1 MEPTLPS
8 EAQWAERCCTDGEFR
23 LAARHWTGGLALEI
37 GERTLCLTL
46 TDGHAAP
53 GRASA
58 DDTLV
63 YQGPADVWSR
73 VLSALPP
80 RFHNDLL
87 ANQTL
92 GLGISRRGDP
102 LRHVQYYP
110 AVMRAVE
117 LLRDAAE
124 QPAPG
129 AGPAPAPT
137 GTLDAAVGR
146 YVHLDIGG
154 VRHRV
159 YFEQAGQG
167 LPMLLQHTA
176 GCHGS
181 QWRHLLEEPRI
192 TERFRLIAYDLPY
205 HGKSLPPTE
214 RAWWAEPYRLD
225 GEFLRAVP
233 LALAEALGLDRP
245 VFMGCSV
252 GGLLALDLARRHPD
266 RFRAVI
272 AVEGALKVD
281 GDLDALT
288 GFWDPRVSNE
298 YKARAM
304 EGLMAPQ
311 SPLPLRKETAFVY
324 AAGWPPAFLGDLH
337 YYLAEYDLRSEAPSI
352 DTGRVGVH
360 ILSGE
365 YDYSG
370 RSELGR
376 AAHEAIP
383 GSTFTEMQGVGHF
396 PMSENPER
404 FIEFL
409 LPVLERVAARE

>member
-8 EAQWAERCCTDGEFR
+8 EVEWAERCRTDGEFL

-37 GERTLCLTL
+37 GDRTLGLTL
-46 TDGHAAP
+46 TDGRPAP
-53 GRASA
+53 GRPPAGE
-58 DDTLV
+58 TLV
-63 YQGPADVWSR
+63 YQGPPAVWSR

-87 ANQTL
+87 ANQSL
-92 GLGISRRGDP
+92 GLGITRRGDP
-102 LRHVQYYP
+102 LRHVQYYA

-117 LLRDAAE
+117 LLREAAD
-124 QPAPG
+124 
-129 AGPAPAPT
+129 APAAIAGRAPS
-137 GTLDAAVGR
+137 GALDAAVGR
-146 YVHLDIGG
+146 YVHLELGG
-154 VRHRV
+154 ARHRV

-167 LPMLLQHTA
+167 VPMLLQHTA

-192 TERFRLIAYDLPY
+192 TDRFRLIAYDLPY
-205 HGKSLPPTE
+205 HGKSLPPTG
-214 RAWWAEPYRLD
+214 RAWWSEPYRLD
-225 GEFLRAVP
+225 GEFLRSVP
-233 LALAEALGLDRP
+233 LALAETLGLDRP

-252 GGLLALDLARRHPD
+252 GGLLALDLARRHPEV
-266 RFRAVI
+266 FRAVI

-281 GDLDALT
+281 GELDALT

-311 SPLPLRKETAFVY
+311 SPLALRKETAFVY
-324 AAGWPPAFLGDLH
+324 AAGWPPAFLGDLY
-337 YYLAEYDLRSEAPSI
+337 YYLVDYDLRAEASSI

-383 GSTFTEMQGVGHF
+383 GSTFTEMPGVGHF

-409 LPVLERVAARE
+409 LPVLERIAPRE